1 MLIQVISSTTRE
13 GRFSERAA
21 HRVVQSLRACD
32 DHDLGVELI
41 DLREYPLPFFDAHR
55 LARAPR
61 DYATAEVA
69 RLGRALDRAD
79 GFIVLTAE
87 YNHGY
92 PAVLKNAMDWS
103 VATGAKTRL
112 RSSRSRLQRRG

>member
-13 GRFSERAA
+13 GRFSERTA
-21 HRVVQSLRACD
+21 HWVVASLRAREGFD
-32 DHDLGVELI
+32 VELI
-41 DLREYPLPFFDAHR
+41 DLRDYPLPFFDAVPP
-55 LARAPR
+55 AKAPR
-61 DYATAEVA
+61 EYATEEVA
-69 RLGRALDRAD
+69 RLGRTLDRAD

-92 PAVLKNAMDWS
+92 PAVLKNAMDWT

-112 RSSRSRLQRRG
+112 RSPRSRLQRRGMT